1 MEIGVL
7 GRHPVRISLTKKKKK
22 KSNYHA
28 SFFIINFVSDAL
40 CVLPS
45 KSDFSFV
52 TIKLTEMIRMILNWG

>member
-7 GRHPVRISLTKKKKK
+7 GRHPVRISLTKKKK

-52 TIKLTEMIRMILNWG
+52 TIKLTETIRMILNWG